1 MNDDFTTT
9 EVRIPDD
16 LPGRS
21 DAWLRSEALAHAVAI
36 HKAGAVA
43 GVPPRGTVVELAE
56 EYLAFLKG
64 EARTP

>member
-1 MNDDFTTT
+1 MTDFND
-9 EVRIPDD
+9 IPINTAE
-16 LPGRS
+16 PRS
-21 DAWLRSEALAHAVAI
+21 DAWLRFEALAHAVAI

-64 EARTP
+64 AAPAA